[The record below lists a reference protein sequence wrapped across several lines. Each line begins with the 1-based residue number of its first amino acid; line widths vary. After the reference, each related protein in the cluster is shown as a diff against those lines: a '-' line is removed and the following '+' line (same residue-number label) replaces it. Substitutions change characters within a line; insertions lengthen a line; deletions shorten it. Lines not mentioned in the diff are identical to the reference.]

1 MRKIQVALLGGLSVL
16 ATVGVLGCGRSG
28 NPTAAADDKPA
39 VTVTKDAASDQTT
52 AAPTRAA
59 VDPCVLVSKQEAEQL
74 AGTPLD
80 DAKPIRET
88 CTYTGPVTGPT
99 AQVEIGLGD
108 GAKKFLDIDRELGH
122 DLKPLPGIGDETWIE
137 DGTVFVSKSGL
148 WVSIHL
154 VRLDDPAVYRKPLE
168 DLARKVAGRI

>member
-16 ATVGVLGCGRSG
+16 ATAGLLGCGRSG
-28 NPTAAADDKPA
+28 DPTATADDKPA
-39 VTVTKDAASDQTT
+39 VTVTKDAAPEETS
-52 AAPTRAA
+52 APTRAA
-59 VDPCVLVSKQEAEQL
+59 VDPCALVSKQEAEQL
-74 AGTPLD
+74 AGTALD
-80 DAKPIRET
+80 DAKPVRET

-122 DLKPLPGIGDETWIE
+122 DLKPMPGIGDEAWAE

-154 VRLDDPAVYRKPLE
+154 VRLDDPAAYRKPLE
-168 DLARKVAGRI
+168 DLARKVAARI

>member
-16 ATVGVLGCGRSG
+16 ATVGLLGCGRSG
-28 NPTAAADDKPA
+28 DPTAAADDKPA
-39 VTVTKDAASDQTT
+39 VTVTKDAAPEETT
-52 AAPTRAA
+52 APTQAA
-59 VDPCVLVSKQEAEQL
+59 VDPCALVSKQEAEQL

-168 DLARKVAGRI
+168 DLARKVAGRL